1 MRRIQDGKPI
11 VALLLIT
18 VSTGMLDA
26 VSLLHLGTF
35 TGYMTGTVILVGV
48 HLAGGAELAWPG
60 LVALAGFVLGAI
72 AGGRLVRRRHPP
84 PKLVGEV
91 LLASAAL
98 VALAAAV
105 DAAVLDPNHHFAVI
119 AMLAF
124 AMGLQTSATRHAG
137 VTDMA
142 MPAATMILHG
152 LAHDSHLAGGRAER
166 VWRRVG
172 VLTGLLAGAAVGAAL
187 SNRSVPLSLLATAL
201 VAAGGGLVLRWA
213 STE

>member
-1 MRRIQDGKPI
+1 MRIQDSKPV

-18 VSTGMLDA
+18 ISTGMLDA
-26 VSLLHLGTF
+26 ISLLHLGTF

-48 HLAGGAELAWPG
+48 HLAGAAELAWPG

-72 AGGRLVRRRHPP
+72 GGGRLVRRRHPP

-91 LLASAAL
+91 LLASATL

-105 DAAVLDPNHHFAVI
+105 DATAPDLGRPVVVI
-119 AMLAF
+119 AVLAF

-152 LAHDSHLAGGRAER
+152 LAHDSHLAGGQAER

-187 SNRSVPLSLLATAL
+187 SNLSVPLSLLATAL
-201 VAAGGGLVLRWA
+201 VAAGGGLVLRWSA
-213 STE
+213 P